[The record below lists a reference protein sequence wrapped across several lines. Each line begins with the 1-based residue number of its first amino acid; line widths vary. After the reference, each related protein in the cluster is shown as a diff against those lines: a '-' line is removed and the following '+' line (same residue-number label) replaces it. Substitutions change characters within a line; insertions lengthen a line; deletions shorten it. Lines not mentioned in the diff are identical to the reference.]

1 MLRITLLGIGK
12 NKDRFIAEGCSHYI
26 KLLSRYARVEQVYRA
41 GPKISSSL
49 SPQEVRSLE
58 GEVLLKQMSQDFT
71 IALDLTGSTFS
82 SESFASILEKWQIKS
97 QGRMTFVIGGAYGLH
112 DSVLDVAA
120 ERLSLSPLTMSHQLV
135 RLVLLEQ
142 LYRAFS
148 ILNGTPY
155 HK

>member
-1 MLRITLLGIGK
+1 
-12 NKDRFIAEGCSHYI
+12 
-26 KLLSRYARVEQVYRA
+26 
-41 GPKISSSL
+41 
-49 SPQEVRSLE
+49 
-58 GEVLLKQMSQDFT
+58 MSQDFT